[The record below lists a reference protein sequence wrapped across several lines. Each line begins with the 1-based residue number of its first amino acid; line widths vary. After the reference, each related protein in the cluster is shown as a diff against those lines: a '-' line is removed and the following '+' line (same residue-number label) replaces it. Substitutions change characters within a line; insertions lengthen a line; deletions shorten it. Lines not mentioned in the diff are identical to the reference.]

1 MLSLPTSDSYRDGT
15 SVVNPRFIIYKQYT
29 YQQVKLTASISNN
42 KNEAG
47 I

>member
-1 MLSLPTSDSYRDGT
+1 MPVKWKHG
-15 SVVNPRFIIYKQYT
+15 VVIKPRFLNYKLYT
-29 YQQVKLTASISNN
+29 YQQVKLTASIRKD

>member
-1 MLSLPTSDSYRDGT
+1 MAIGT
-15 SVVNPRFIIYKQYT
+15 GQVWLTPRFFIYKRYT

>member
-1 MLSLPTSDSYRDGT
+1 MLSFPTKSGQ
-15 SVVNPRFIIYKQYT
+15 VVTKRRSLNYKRYT
-29 YQQVKLTASISNN
+29 YQQMKLTASISNN